1 MQVISGWVNKSA
13 HGLWGLFLFEGI
25 AMVVFGLIAILL
37 PGIAGVATVIL
48 LGWLLIASGVVG
60 AVSTLTHRRSP
71 GFWWSLLSAL
81 LTLAVGVIFFA
92 WPFGGLLTLSIA
104 LATFLALDGVFAIAL
119 AFNHRNALTPKWIWL
134 LFNGIVDLL
143 FASLICWWLPVSA
156 VWAFGLFVGLDMLI
170 SGVTLIGMGWDARQP
185 G

>member
-1 MQVISGWVNKSA
+1 MQVISGWANKSA
-13 HGLWGLFLFEGI
+13 HDLWWLFLSEGI
-25 AMVVFGLIAILL
+25 VMVVFGLIAILL
-37 PGIAGVATVIL
+37 PVIAGVATVIL

-60 AVSTLTHRRSP
+60 TVATLTSRRSP

-81 LTLAVGVIFFA
+81 LTLAVGMIFFA
-92 WPFGGLLTLSIA
+92 WPFGGLLTLTIA
-104 LATFLALDGVFAIAL
+104 LATFLALDGVLAIAL

-143 FASLICWWLPVSA
+143 FASLICWWLPVAA

-170 SGVTLIGMGWDARQP
+170 SGVTLIGMGWDARRP
-185 G
+185 D